1 MALIA
6 ANSLLE
12 DSQLDRQQRLDHSG
26 LGLLPQGDAQQ
37 QAPKP
42 SPEEEYAR
50 CPKKAEMFERHQT
63 YLLEVAAF
71 LVVMGLVFAL
81 EINSTNLLY
90 VNIATYSCN
99 YLRSFY
105 TFLVTARLTTS
116 KEAVHRAFLV
126 VNFMAA
132 MCFWIFYI
140 SYFKSSIYEPSKPY
154 QYSAIGPLVA
164 SSLHLL
170 ADVSFSKMQTI
181 AHLVSRLT
189 KLWRVGLFL
198 TIYIMFVSAE
208 KSAATSDL
216 KVDPSKA
223 PVFIWLFGVQAVF
236 FILMIYFI
244 SKFVETRVFISKQV
258 HENRQFIEVVNYY
271 LLFLSVSAYVL
282 ALVMYLTCQGG
293 LFAHYDNLKAA
304 GCFICAAVCL
314 VMLLLNFKW
323 KEQLRAFFSLSV
335 SEVHKFFPTCSVF
348 RRKISNQVTSLPR
361 QPAQQVARAASS
373 IGLLEQRQRSVEG
386 MLANSDL
393 QEISSVSAPQRAPTP
408 VVAANG
414 SRESNTV
421 RGQNQSLE
429 RGSKES
435 EPEVYQSQESCPSIR
450 YIERKNSI
458 MFNQINPKKVLEM
471 LKAEGHIEKS
481 KVFEDE
487 EAQTPTSKH
496 VVPVNYKNYVAED
509 IEDLNRGSEIPSNF
523 IRRRV
528 NSAGAICKKL
538 IVGAKNQTRIEAEN
552 VFEKLKE
559 VMFADPTEEQLQQI
573 QDSKSFCLICEKRE
587 SNCIIY
593 PCFHSKVCYKC
604 SVRMLS
610 WQYSKCHFCRGPLE
624 KIIVVDVDHS
634 YKNIF
639 KVLEVYTVNYE

>member
-1 MALIA
+1 MALNA
-6 ANSLLE
+6 ANILPE
-12 DSQLDRQQRLDHSG
+12 DSHLERNPRLDRSD
-26 LGLLPQGDAQQ
+26 LGLLPPGDTR
-37 QAPKP
+37 PP
-42 SPEEEYAR
+42 GPRLSPEEEYTR
-50 CPKKAEMFERHQT
+50 CPKKSEMFERHQL
-63 YLLEVAAF
+63 YLFEVAAF
-71 LVVMGLVFAL
+71 LFVMGLVFVL

-90 VNIATYSCN
+90 VTIATYSCN

-105 TFLVTARLTTS
+105 TFLSTARPSTS
-116 KEAVHRAFLV
+116 RETVHRVFLV
-126 VNFMAA
+126 VNFLAA
-132 MCFWIFYI
+132 MSFWIFYI

-154 QYSAIGPLVA
+154 QYSVIGPLVA

-170 ADVSFSKMQTI
+170 VDVSFSKMQTI
-181 AHLVSRLT
+181 AHLLSRLT
-189 KLWRVGLFL
+189 KLWRIGLFL
-198 TIYIMFVSAE
+198 TVYIMFVSAE

-216 KVDPSKA
+216 KIDPSKA
-223 PVFIWLFGVQAVF
+223 PVFIWMFGVQAVF
-236 FILMIYFI
+236 FIIMIYFI
-244 SKFVETRVFISKQV
+244 SKFVETRVFITKQV
-258 HENRQFIEVVNYY
+258 HANREFIEVVNYY
-271 LLFLSVSAYVL
+271 LLCLSVSAYVV
-282 ALVMYLTCQGG
+282 ALIMYLTCQGG
-293 LFAHYDNLKAA
+293 LFAHYDNLKAV
-304 GCFICAAVCL
+304 GCFICSAICL
-314 VMLLLNFKW
+314 NMLLFNFRW
-323 KEQLRAFFSLSV
+323 KEQLRVLFKLPISDA
-335 SEVHKFFPTCSVF
+335 HKFFPTCSVF
-348 RRKISNQVTSLPR
+348 RKKISNQVTSLPR
-361 QPAQQVARAASS
+361 RPSQQVARAENS
-373 IGLLEQRQRSVEG
+373 ISPAEQRQRSVDG
-386 MLANSDL
+386 LLANSDL
-393 QEISSVSAPQRAPTP
+393 QEASSVSIPQRVPTP
-408 VVAANG
+408 VVAANA

-435 EPEVYQSQESCPSIR
+435 EPDQSQESCPSIR

-496 VVPVNYKNYVAED
+496 DFPANHKNYVAEED
-509 IEDLNRGSEIPSNF
+509 IEDLNRGSEIQTNF

-634 YKNIF
+634 YRNIF